1 MSDILTIDTS
11 VAAGIKQPEQKF
23 EPLPVFDDKHPLLSE
38 IMPEYVGVLP
48 DREMTKIVGRL
59 KVTMKLYSGLG
70 LSANQCGIKQ
80 RVFVIGTDQFQ
91 MACINPKVI
100 KVSEELVKDTEGCL
114 SFPLLGLSITRPKE
128 VAVTYQDYNGEWKQA
143 TFSGISARCFQHEL
157 DHLNGIVYTS
167 VAKPMALQSGMKK
180 VEKFYKKY
188 FSPQQLKKLQHG
200 QTTKNNQHGIR

>member
-1 MSDILTIDTS
+1 MSDILTIDTA

-23 EPLPVFDDKHPLLSE
+23 EPLPVFDDKHPLMSE

-114 SFPLLGLSITRPKE
+114 SFPAFFLNFPRPKWVE
-128 VAVTYQDYNGEWKQA
+128 VEYTNENGDKKQ
-143 TFSGISARCFQHEL
+143 TMLEGLTARCFLHEL
-157 DHLNGIVYTS
+157 DHLNGVKFTS
-167 VAKPMALQSGMKK
+167 YVGATSLLQAKRKQEKLFKK
-180 VEKFYKKY
+180 ILRRKK
-188 FSPQQLKKLQHG
+188 
-200 QTTKNNQHGIR
+200 